1 MVDIN
6 KKKDKSK
13 SKGKSKNKD
22 KEGVKSTK
30 SKSSSSGSGGN
41 PNSTEPYSMSDET
54 TANVEDAEVASTSER
69 WSQEGAEL
77 NFEAG
82 SNGSEKEYI
91 KRQIQESKEFYEDYL
106 ETALDNL
113 EDINQFTL
121 YHHALLLSMAKNRA
135 GICDIF
141 MNRFGYSEDDALA
154 KAREIC
160 QEAGEAEA
168 FVNLTDEVTTS
179 IRED

>member
-6 KKKDKSK
+6 KKKG
-13 SKGKSKNKD
+13 GKKD
-22 KEGVKSTK
+22 KKKKK
-30 SKSSSSGSGGN
+30 SKSSSSKKKKSGGSSGGSGGSGK
-41 PNSTEPYSMSDET
+41 STEPYSMDDEK
-54 TANVEDAEVASTSER
+54 TANAEGASVSRTSKR
-69 WSQEGAEL
+69 WSSEGSEL
-77 NFEAG
+77 NFKAG

-91 KRQIQESKEFYEDYL
+91 QRQIEECKEFYEDYVA
-106 ETALDNL
+106 TAKDNIT
-113 EDINQFTL
+113 DINQFTL

-141 MNRFGYSEDDALA
+141 MNRFGYSEKEALQ
-154 KAREIC
+154 KARQVC

-168 FVNLTDEVTTS
+168 FVELTDEVTTS

>member
-13 SKGKSKNKD
+13 DKSNSNKD
-22 KEGVKSTK
+22 KSKDKPSKPTK
-30 SKSSSSGSGGN
+30 SSGGGSSGGE
-41 PNSTEPYSMSDET
+41 STEPYTMTEEK
-54 TANVEDAEVASTSER
+54 TANAEGASVATTSER

-77 NFEAG
+77 NFDAG
-82 SNGSEKEYI
+82 SGGTEDEYI
-91 KRQIQESKEFYEDYL
+91 KRQIQECKEFYDDYTD
-106 ETALDNL
+106 TAVDNIT
-113 EDINQFTL
+113 DINQFTL

-141 MNRFGYSEDDALA
+141 MKRFGYSEDEALA
-154 KAREIC
+154 KARQIC
-160 QEAGEAEA
+160 KKAGEPEA
-168 FVNLTDEVTTS
+168 FVKLTDEVTVN

>member
-13 SKGKSKNKD
+13 DKSKD
-22 KEGVKSTK
+22 KKKKSKESKSKPTK
-30 SKSSSSGSGGN
+30 SSGGGSSGGE
-41 PNSTEPYSMSDET
+41 STEPYTMTDEK
-54 TANVEDAEVASTSER
+54 TANAEGASVATTSER

-77 NFEAG
+77 NFDAG
-82 SNGSEKEYI
+82 SGGSEQEYI
-91 KRQIQESKEFYEDYL
+91 ERQIKECKEFYNDYTD
-106 ETALDNL
+106 TAVGNIT
-113 EDINQFTL
+113 DINQFTL

-141 MNRFGYSEDDALA
+141 MKRFGYSEDEALA

-160 QEAGEAEA
+160 KRAGEPEA
-168 FVNLTDEVTTS
+168 FVKLTDEVTVN

>member
-6 KKKDKSK
+6 KKKDKAK
-13 SKGKSKNKD
+13 EEQKKKKKKD
-22 KEGVKSTK
+22 EVKK
-30 SKSSSSGSGGN
+30 SKSSSSSSGGGGGN
-41 PNSTEPYSMSDET
+41 ASTEPFEMTDEK
-54 TANVEDAEVASTSER
+54 TANAEGASVASTSKR

-77 NFEAG
+77 NYDAG
-82 SNGSEKEYI
+82 SGGSEQEYI
-91 KRQIQESKEFYEDYL
+91 KRQIQECQEFYNDYA
-106 ETALDNL
+106 ETAKENIT
-113 EDINQFTL
+113 DINQFTL

-141 MNRFGYSEDDALA
+141 MDRFGYSEKEALA

-160 QEAGEAEA
+160 KKAGEPDA
-168 FVNLTDEVTTS
+168 FVELTDAVTTN